1 MKQEIITM
9 FSKAKQWISVGI
21 NQALFYCKD
30 WLNQVATYQA
40 QLYSIAHQWL
50 ASQLPSAI
58 QRYDQSVEYWR
69 DHINYVTA
77 STFPRDRVPMLAV
90 EIPRD
95 LWDHINDVYHAHQQS
110 VSDNPSVRDAWEQ
123 YQLMYRLTSEGL

>member
-50 ASQLPSAI
+50 ASQLPSAT
-58 QRYDQSVEYWR
+58 QRYDQSPQWLKLPLRHEFGSANGAF
-69 DHINYVTA
+69 D
-77 STFPRDRVPMLAV
+77 
-90 EIPRD
+90 
-95 LWDHINDVYHAHQQS
+95 QC
-110 VSDNPSVRDAWEQ
+110 
-123 YQLMYRLTSEGL
+123 YRAKE